1 LKKENRK
8 KTMRLINKFLILLL
22 ISFQG
27 IVAQIK
33 FEATVSK
40 ATLGLNET
48 LRVDFTMND
57 DGDNF
62 QPPNF
67 EGFKVV
73 GGPSQQVSQ
82 TWING
87 RGTFNKSYSY
97 YLAPLQKGVL
107 TIKPA
112 FIEINRQL
120 YKSNPVKVT
129 VTNAIPK
136 PRDPS
141 QASTLSA
148 DTELHMVAEISKTNP
163 YVNEPITVVY
173 KLYFSHNIGLT
184 DWREVSK
191 PKFNDFWSQNI
202 EIKQL
207 VDDQTTYNGE
217 SYRSVIFKKVVLY
230 PQKAGKLELDPFAMD
245 FDVQLP
251 TGRRNIFGEMQ
262 IVEDSKTVSSGTKT
276 ITVKPLPEAGKP
288 IDFSGAVGNFSF
300 KASPSKTSLKSGE
313 SLNLDVRVSGTGNLK
328 LFSLPKPEVPSALEM
343 YDPEHNENVQVPLS
357 GMTGSISDSY
367 SIIPQFKGKY
377 PIKSMRFSYFDPS
390 ARSYKTIVSPEI
402 MVDVLEGP
410 EETEAVAISSSKNN
424 PKAKIKK
431 NLKFIEIASKTEL
444 VNTNRKDFL
453 GSTKYYLLQFLPFFL
468 IPCLILF
475 RRKKEALD
483 SDTFGNRIKNNNKL
497 ARKYLSEAKKQLAN
511 KEKFYVSLEKAMHNF
526 LKAKLHIETTEM
538 SKINIQELLLDKYA
552 NPETVSEFIQLTEN
566 CEMARFSPSSTETI
580 QNDYE
585 KAVVLINDLEK
596 QLNLKER
603 G

>member
-1 LKKENRK
+1 MKK
-8 KTMRLINKFLILLL
+8 LLILLL

-27 IVAQIK
+27 ILAQIK

-87 RGTFNKSYSY
+87 RGSFNKSYSY

-120 YKSNPVKVT
+120 YKTNPVKVT

-141 QASTLSA
+141 QVSSLSA
-148 DTELHMVAEISKTNP
+148 DTELHLIAEISKTNP
-163 YVNEPITVVY
+163 YVNEPVTVVY

-202 EIKQL
+202 EIKEL
-207 VDDQTTYNGE
+207 ASNDNDRYKGE

-230 PQKAGKLELDPFAMD
+230 PQKSGKLELDPFAMN

-262 IVEDSKTVSSGTKT
+262 IIDDSKTVSSGTKT

-288 IDFSGAVGNFSF
+288 IDFSGAVGKFSF
-300 KASPSKTSLKSGE
+300 KPTPSKTSLKSGE
-313 SLNLDVRVSGTGNLK
+313 NLNLDVVVSGTGNLK

-357 GMTGSISDSY
+357 GMTGNISDSY

-377 PIKSMRFSYFDPS
+377 PIKPMRFSYFDPS
-390 ARSYKTIVSPEI
+390 AGSYKTIVSPEI

-431 NLKFIEIASKTEL
+431 KLKFIEIASKTEL
-444 VNTNRKDFL
+444 VNSNRKDFL

-497 ARKYLSEAKKQLAN
+497 ARKYLSEAKKQLGN
-511 KEKFYVSLEKAMHNF
+511 KEQFYISLEKAMHNF
-526 LKAKLHIETTEM
+526 LKAKLHIETTDM
-538 SKINIQELLLDKYA
+538 SKTNIQELLLDKNA

>member
-1 LKKENRK
+1 MKK
-8 KTMRLINKFLILLL
+8 LLILLL
-22 ISFQG
+22 VSFQG

-33 FEATVSK
+33 FDATVSK
-40 ATLGLNET
+40 ATLGINET

-62 QPPNF
+62 QPPSF
-67 EGFKVV
+67 EGFKVI
-73 GGPSQQVSQ
+73 GGPSQQISQ
-82 TWING
+82 TWVNG
-87 RGTFNKSYSY
+87 RGSYSKAYSY
-97 YLAPLQKGVL
+97 YLLPLQKGNLV
-107 TIKPA
+107 IKPA
-112 FIEINRQL
+112 TIEINRQI

-136 PRDPS
+136 PRDPN
-141 QASTLSA
+141 QAPAISA
-148 DTELHMVAEISKTNP
+148 DTELHMVAEVSKTNP

-173 KLYFSHNIGLT
+173 KLYFSHNIGLS
-184 DWREVSK
+184 DYREVAK

-202 EIKQL
+202 EIKQF

-230 PQKAGKLELDPFAMD
+230 PQKAGKLTLDPFAMD

-276 ITVKPLPEAGKP
+276 INVKPLPEAGKP
-288 IDFSGAVGNFSF
+288 IDFSGAVGKFSF
-300 KASPSKTSLKSGE
+300 KATPSKTSLKSGE
-313 SLNLDVRVSGTGNLK
+313 SLNLDISVSGTGNLK
-328 LFSLPKPEVPSALEM
+328 LFTLPKPEVPSALEM

-377 PIKSMRFSYFDPS
+377 PIKPMRFSYFDPS

-410 EETEAVAISSSKNN
+410 EETEAVAISSRKENSKT
-424 PKAKIKK
+424 KINKK
-431 NLKFIEIASKTEL
+431 LKFIEIATKTEL
-444 VNTNRKDFL
+444 VNSNRKDFL
-453 GSTKYYLLQFLPFFL
+453 GSTTYYVLQFLPFLL
-468 IPCLILF
+468 IPGLILF

-483 SDTFGNRIKNNNKL
+483 SDTFGNRIRNNNKL
-497 ARKYLSEAKKQLAN
+497 ARKYLSEAKKQLGN
-511 KEKFYVSLEKAMHNF
+511 KEQFYISLEKAMHNF
-526 LKAKLHIETTEM
+526 LKAKLFIETTEM
-538 SKINIQELLLDKYA
+538 SKSNIQELLLAKNA
-552 NPETVSEFIQLTEN
+552 NFETVREFIQLTEN
-566 CEMARFSPSSTETI
+566 CEMARFSPSSSETI

-585 KAVVLINDLEK
+585 KAVVLISDMEK
-596 QLNLKER
+596 SFNHKER

>member
-1 LKKENRK
+1 
-8 KTMRLINKFLILLL
+8 MRLINKFLILLL

-27 IVAQIK
+27 IVAQVK

-40 ATLGLNET
+40 AALGLNET

-62 QPPNF
+62 EPPTF

-73 GGPSQQVSQ
+73 GGPSQQISQ

-87 RGTFNKSYSY
+87 RSSYSKAYSY
-97 YLAPLQKGVL
+97 YLLPLQKGNLV
-107 TIKPA
+107 IKSA
-112 FIEINRQL
+112 TIEINRQL
-120 YKSNPVKVT
+120 YKSNPVRVT

-141 QASTLSA
+141 QVPSLSA
-148 DTELHMVAEISKTNP
+148 DTELHLVAEISKTNP

-207 VDDQTTYNGE
+207 VDDQTTYKGE

-230 PQKAGKLELDPFAMD
+230 PQKAGKLTLDPFAMD
-245 FDVQLP
+245 FNVQLP

-288 IDFSGAVGNFSF
+288 IDFSGAVGKFSF
-300 KASPSKTSLKSGE
+300 KATPSKTSLKSGE
-313 SLNLDVRVSGTGNLK
+313 NLNLNVVVSGTGNLK

-357 GMTGSISDSY
+357 GMMGSISDLY
-367 SIIPQFKGKY
+367 SIVPQFKGKY
-377 PIKSMRFSYFDPS
+377 PIKAMQFSYFDPS
-390 ARSYKTIVSPEI
+390 AGSYKTIVSPEI

-410 EETEAVAISSSKNN
+410 EETQAVAISSSKNSEN
-424 PKAKIKK
+424 AKIKK
-431 NLKFIEIASKTEL
+431 NLKFIEIVTKTEL
-444 VNTNRKDFL
+444 VNVNRKDFL
-453 GSTKYYLLQFLPFFL
+453 GSTKYYVLQFLPFFL
-468 IPCLILF
+468 IPCLILL

-511 KEKFYVSLEKAMHNF
+511 KEKFYISLEKAMHNF

-538 SKINIQELLLDKYA
+538 SKSNIQELLLAKNA
-552 NPETVSEFIQLTEN
+552 NPETVSEFIQLTES
-566 CEMARFSPSSTETI
+566 CEMARFSPSSSETI
-580 QNDYE
+580 QNDYD
-585 KAVVLINDLEK
+585 KAVELISDLEK
-596 QLNLKER
+596 MFNHKVH
-603 G
+603 

>member
-1 LKKENRK
+1 
-8 KTMRLINKFLILLL
+8 M
-22 ISFQG
+22 
-27 IVAQIK
+27 VAQIR

-87 RGTFNKSYSY
+87 RGSFNKSYSY
-97 YLAPLQKGVL
+97 YLAPLQKGKL
-107 TIKPA
+107 IIKPA
-112 FIEINRQL
+112 FIEINRQI
-120 YKSNPVKVT
+120 YKTNPVKVT

-141 QASTLSA
+141 QISTLSA
-148 DTELHMVAEISKTNP
+148 DTELHMVAEVSKTNP

-173 KLYFSHNIGLT
+173 KLYFSHNIGLS
-184 DWREVSK
+184 DFREVLK
-191 PKFNDFWSQNI
+191 PKFTDFWSQNI
-202 EIKQL
+202 EIKEL
-207 VDDQTTYNGE
+207 TSNDNERYNGE

-230 PQKAGKLELDPFAMD
+230 PQKAGKLVIDPFAMN

-262 IVEDSKTVSSGTKT
+262 LIEDSKTVSSGTKT

-288 IDFSGAVGNFSF
+288 VDFSGAVGKFSF
-300 KASPSKTSLKSGE
+300 KATPSKTSLKSGE
-313 SLNLDVRVSGTGNLK
+313 NLNLAVVVSGTGNLK

-367 SIIPQFKGKY
+367 SIVPQYKGKY
-377 PIKSMRFSYFDPS
+377 PIKPMRFSYFDLN
-390 ARSYKTIVSPEI
+390 AGNYKTIVSPEI

-410 EETEAVAISSSKNN
+410 EETEAVAIASSKGNSN
-424 PKAKIKK
+424 SKIKK

-444 VNTNRKDFL
+444 VNSNKKDFL
-453 GSTKYYLLQFLPFFL
+453 GSTKYYVLQFLPFLL

-475 RRKKEALD
+475 KRRKETLD
-483 SDTFGNRIKNNNKL
+483 NDTFGNRIRNNNKL
-497 ARKYLSEAKKQLAN
+497 AKKYLSEAKKNISN
-511 KEKFYVSLEKAMHNF
+511 KEKFYISLEKAMHNF
-526 LKAKLHIETTEM
+526 LKAKLFIETTDM
-538 SKINIQELLLDKYA
+538 SKSNIQDLLLAKKA

-566 CEMARFSPSSTETI
+566 CEIARFSPSSNETI
-580 QNDYE
+580 ANDYE
-585 KAVVLINDLEK
+585 KAVVLISDLEK
-596 QLNLKER
+596 QLNLKNADKTDASNADFR
-603 G
+603 RFD

>member
-1 LKKENRK
+1 
-8 KTMRLINKFLILLL
+8 MRLIRFLILLL
-22 ISFQG
+22 FSFQG
-27 IVAQIK
+27 IVAQVK

-67 EGFKVV
+67 DGFKVV

-87 RGTFNKSYSY
+87 RGSFNKSYSY

-120 YKSNPVKVT
+120 YKSNPIKVT

-141 QASTLSA
+141 QVPSLSA
-148 DTELHMVAEISKTNP
+148 DTELHLIAEISKTNP
-163 YVNEPITVVY
+163 YVNEAVTVVY

-207 VDDQTTYNGE
+207 VADETTFKGE
-217 SYRSVIFKKVVLY
+217 SYRCIVLKKAVLY
-230 PQKAGKLELDPFAMD
+230 PQKAGKLELDPFAMN

-262 IVEDSKTVSSGTKT
+262 IVDDSKTVSSGTKT

-288 IDFSGAVGNFSF
+288 IDFSGAVGKFSF
-300 KASPSKTSLKSGE
+300 KATPSITSLKSGE
-313 SLNLDVRVSGTGNLK
+313 NLKLDVAVSGNGNLK
-328 LFSLPKPEVPSALEM
+328 LFTLPKPEVPSALEM
-343 YDPEHNENVQVPLS
+343 YDPKHNENVQVPLS

-377 PIKSMRFSYFDPS
+377 PIKPMQFSYFDPS
-390 ARSYKTIVSPEI
+390 TRSYKTIVSPEI

-424 PKAKIKK
+424 PKTKIKK
-431 NLKFIEIASKTEL
+431 NLKFIEIATKTDL
-444 VNTNRKDFL
+444 VNSNRKDFL
-453 GSTKYYLLQFLPFFL
+453 GSAKYYLLQFLPFFL
-468 IPCLILF
+468 IPCLILL
-475 RRKKEALD
+475 RRKKETLD

-497 ARKYLSEAKKQLAN
+497 AKKYLSEAKKQLSI
-511 KEKFYVSLEKAMHNF
+511 KEKFYISLEKAMHNF
-526 LKAKLHIETTEM
+526 LKAKLHIETTDM
-538 SKINIQELLLDKYA
+538 SKMNIQELLLAKNA

-566 CEMARFSPSSTETI
+566 CEIARFSSSSTETI
-580 QNDYE
+580 VNDYD

-596 QLNLKER
+596 QLNYKER

>member
-1 LKKENRK
+1 MK
-8 KTMRLINKFLILLL
+8 RLLILLL
-22 ISFQG
+22 LSFQG

-33 FEATVSK
+33 FETTVSK

-87 RGTFNKSYSY
+87 RGSFNKSYSY
-97 YLAPLQKGVL
+97 YLAPLQKGILV
-107 TIKPA
+107 IKPA
-112 FIEINRQL
+112 FIEINRQI
-120 YKSNPVKVT
+120 YKTNPVKVT

-141 QASTLSA
+141 QISTLSA
-148 DTELHMVAEISKTNP
+148 DTELHMVAEVSKTNP

-173 KLYFSHNIGLT
+173 KLYFSHNIGLS
-184 DWREVSK
+184 DFREVLK
-191 PKFNDFWSQNI
+191 PKFTDFWSQNI
-202 EIKQL
+202 EIKEL
-207 VDDQTTYNGE
+207 TSNDNERYNGE

-230 PQKAGKLELDPFAMD
+230 PQKAGKLVIDPFAMN

-262 IVEDSKTVSSGTKT
+262 LIEDSKTVSSGTKT

-288 IDFSGAVGNFSF
+288 VDFSGAVGKFSF
-300 KASPSKTSLKSGE
+300 KATPSKTSLKSGE
-313 SLNLDVRVSGTGNLK
+313 NLKLDVAVSGTGNLK
-328 LFSLPKPEVPSALEM
+328 LFTLPKPEVPSALEM

-357 GMTGSISDSY
+357 GMTGSVSDSY
-367 SIIPQFKGKY
+367 SIVPQYKGKY
-377 PIKSMRFSYFDPS
+377 PIKPMRFSYFDPS
-390 ARSYKTIVSPEI
+390 LGSYKTIVSPEI
-402 MVDVLEGP
+402 MIDVLEGP
-410 EETEAVAISSSKNN
+410 EETEAVAIASSKGNSN
-424 PKAKIKK
+424 SKIKK

-444 VNTNRKDFL
+444 VNSNKKDFL
-453 GSTKYYLLQFLPFFL
+453 GSTKYYVLQFLPFLL

-475 RRKKEALD
+475 RRRKETLD
-483 SDTFGNRIKNNNKL
+483 NDTFGNRIRNNNKL
-497 ARKYLSEAKKQLAN
+497 AKKYLSEAKKNISN
-511 KEKFYVSLEKAMHNF
+511 KEKFYISLEKAMHNF
-526 LKAKLHIETTEM
+526 LKAKLFIETTDM
-538 SKINIQELLLDKYA
+538 SKSNIQDLLLAKNA

-566 CEMARFSPSSTETI
+566 CEIARFSPSSNETI
-580 QNDYE
+580 ANDYE
-585 KAVVLINDLEK
+585 KAVVLISDLEK
-596 QLNLKER
+596 QFNHKEH
-603 G
+603 